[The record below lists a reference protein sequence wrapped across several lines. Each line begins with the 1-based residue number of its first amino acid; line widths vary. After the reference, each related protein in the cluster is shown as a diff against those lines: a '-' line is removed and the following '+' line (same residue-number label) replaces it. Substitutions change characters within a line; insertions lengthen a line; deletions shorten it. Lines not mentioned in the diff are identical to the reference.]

1 MPFHFEKLTI
11 KAQEAVARAQEL
23 AANAGNPQIEP
34 AHLLAALLREDGGI
48 VRPVL
53 DKMGANVEQLE
64 KIVESELKHLP
75 KTSGGSPPGISG
87 QLSRVLDAAQTE
99 ADGMKDDFVSTE
111 HLLLALAGTAS
122 KSQEI
127 LHLNSITK
135 DKVLAALRAV
145 RGSARVTDQTPE
157 GKFQALEK
165 YGIDLVERSRQ
176 GKLDPVIGRDQEI
189 RRVIQVLSRRTK
201 NNPVLIGEPGVGKT
215 AIVEGLA
222 NRIVQ
227 GDVPESLKGRRVVAL
242 DMGALI
248 AGTKFRGEFE
258 ERLKAL
264 IKEVIDAG
272 NVVLFIDELHTVVG
286 AGAAE
291 GGNDAANLLKPA
303 LARGELRCIGATT
316 LDEYRKYIEKDPA
329 LERRFQPVFVGEP
342 NVEDTIAI
350 LRGLKPRYEAHHKGV
365 RIKDSALVAAAELS
379 NRYISDRF
387 LPDKAIDL
395 MDEAT
400 SKLAME
406 LQSVPTEIDQVQRRL
421 TQLELAARQLEDETE
436 EHAKERLAEIKDEM
450 TDLKKKLA
458 SLREQWESE
467 KMGLGDVADV
477 QRKID
482 EVNVRYDQQT
492 AKIKEQQ
499 AAGRVDET
507 AYQKLYELDVERKKL
522 QQHLEDAEAKAAADG
537 DANGTGKASGTRRLL
552 RQEVGPDEIAEV
564 VSQWTGVPVSRM
576 LEKEKAKLLVLE
588 ERLHQRVV
596 GQDEAVN
603 AVANAV
609 RRSRSGLQD
618 PNRPIG
624 SFIFCG
630 PTGVGKTEL
639 CKALAEVLFDDENAM
654 VRIDMSEYMEKHTVS
669 RLIGAPP
676 GYVGYEEG
684 GALTEAIRRRPY
696 AVVLL
701 DEIEKAHRDVF
712 NILLQVLDDGRLSDS
727 HGHTVDFTNTIIV
740 MTSNVGSQMI
750 QEITESGGT
759 YEEMQKAVMESLQA
773 RFLPEFLNRVDE
785 IIVFRPLTRDE
796 IRKIVD
802 LQIDRL
808 VKLLDERGYGLEV
821 TDKARNEIANRGYDP
836 AMGGRPLKRVIQ
848 QELQNPLAT
857 ELLKG
862 VIPEG
867 STIRIDY
874 HGTDFTF
881 KSTGGDG
888 PPRKSGKKGDKIVS
902 ATVE

>member
-1 MPFHFEKLTI
+1 M
-11 KAQEAVARAQEL
+11 
-23 AANAGNPQIEP
+23 
-34 AHLLAALLREDGGI
+34 
-48 VRPVL
+48 
-53 DKMGANVEQLE
+53 
-64 KIVESELKHLP
+64 
-75 KTSGGSPPGISG
+75 
-87 QLSRVLDAAQTE
+87 
-99 ADGMKDDFVSTE
+99 
-111 HLLLALAGTAS
+111 
-122 KSQEI
+122 
-127 LHLNSITK
+127 
-135 DKVLAALRAV
+135 
-145 RGSARVTDQTPE
+145 
-157 GKFQALEK
+157 
-165 YGIDLVERSRQ
+165 
-176 GKLDPVIGRDQEI
+176 
-189 RRVIQVLSRRTK
+189 IQVLSRRTK

-222 NRIVQ
+222 IRIVQ
-227 GDVPESLKGRRVVAL
+227 ADVPESLKNRRIVVL
-242 DMGALI
+242 DMGALV

-264 IKEVIDAG
+264 IKEVLDAA
-272 NVVLFIDELHTVVG
+272 NIILFIDELHTVVG
-286 AGAAE
+286 AGRAE
-291 GGNDAANLLKPA
+291 GGSDAANILKPA

-329 LERRFQPVFVGEP
+329 LERRFQPIFVGEP

-436 EHAKERLAEIKDEM
+436 EHAKDQLEEIKDEM
-450 TDLKKKLA
+450 AELRKKLA
-458 SLREQWESE
+458 SLREQWEAE

-477 QRKID
+477 QRRLD
-482 EVNVRYDQQT
+482 EARVKYDQQT
-492 AKIKEQQ
+492 AKVREQQ
-499 AAGRVDET
+499 AAGRVDEA

-522 QQHLEDAEAKAAADG
+522 EKHLEEAVGKQAAG
-537 DANGTGKASGTRRLL
+537 EVANGAGGASDTRRLL

-564 VSQWTGVPVSRM
+564 VSAWTGVPVSRM
-576 LEKEKAKLLVLE
+576 LEKECAKLLVLE

-596 GQDEAVN
+596 GQDEAVQ
-603 AVANAV
+603 AVSNAV

-639 CKALAEVLFDDENAM
+639 CKALAEVLFDDESAM
-654 VRIDMSEYMEKHTVS
+654 VRIDMSEFMEKHTVS

-684 GALTEAIRRRPY
+684 GMLTEAIRRRPY

-712 NILLQVLDDGRLSDS
+712 NILLQILDDGRLSDS

-750 QEITESGGT
+750 QELFERGGA
-759 YEEMQKAVMESLQA
+759 YDEMRDAVMESLQA
-773 RFLPEFLNRVDE
+773 RFLPEFLNRIDE
-785 IIVFRPLTRDE
+785 IIVFRPLARAE

-802 LQIDRL
+802 LQIGRL
-808 VKLLDERGYGLEV
+808 AKLLEQRDFGLEV
-821 TDKARNEIANRGYDP
+821 TDRAREEIAGRGYDP
-836 AMGGRPLKRVIQ
+836 AMGARPLKRVIQ
-848 QELQNPLAT
+848 QELQNPLAS

-862 VIPEG
+862 EYPEG

-874 HGTDFTF
+874 DGADFTF
-881 KSTGGDG
+881 AAIGDG
-888 PPRKSGKKGDKIVS
+888 NGTPRKGTRSRGDAIVS
-902 ATVE
+902 AEVMK

>member
-1 MPFHFEKLTI
+1 MPFRFDKLTI
-11 KAQEAVARAQEL
+11 KAQEAVARAQEM
-23 AANAGNPQIEP
+23 AAEAGNPQIEP
-34 AHLLAALLREDGGI
+34 VHLLASLLQEEGGGI

-53 DKMGANVEQLE
+53 EKIGANVAQLE
-64 KIVESELKHLP
+64 KIVESEQKHLP
-75 KTSGGSPPGISG
+75 KTSGGSPPG
-87 QLSRVLDAAQTE
+87 LSPPLSKVLDAAQAE
-99 ADGMKDDFVSTE
+99 ADGMKDEFVSTE

-122 KSQEI
+122 KAQDV
-127 LHLNSITK
+127 LQLNAITK
-135 DKVLAALRAV
+135 DKLLGALRAV
-145 RGSARVTDQTPE
+145 RGSARVTDQAPE

-165 YGIDLVERSRQ
+165 YGIDLVERARQ
-176 GKLDPVIGRDQEI
+176 GKLDPVIGRDKEI

-222 NRIVQ
+222 QRIVQ
-227 GDVPESLKGRRVVAL
+227 SDVPESLKNKRVVAL
-242 DMGALI
+242 DMGALV

-264 IKEVIDAG
+264 VKEVIDAG
-272 NVVLFIDELHTVVG
+272 NIILFIDELHTVVG
-286 AGAAE
+286 AGRAE
-291 GGNDAANLLKPA
+291 GGSDAANLLKPA

-329 LERRFQPVFVGEP
+329 LERRFQPVQVGEP

-400 SKLAME
+400 SRLAME
-406 LQSVPTEIDQVQRRL
+406 LESVPTEIDEVQRRL
-421 TQLELAARQLEDETE
+421 TQLELAARQLEQETE
-436 EHAKERLAEIKDEM
+436 EHAKERLEEIHEEMAE
-450 TDLKKKLA
+450 LRKKLA
-458 SLREQWESE
+458 SLREQWEAE
-467 KMGLGDVADV
+467 KLGLGDVAEV
-477 QRKID
+477 QRRMEDVKL
-482 EVNVRYDQQT
+482 RYDQQA
-492 AKIKEQQ
+492 AKVREQQ

-507 AYQKLYELDVERKKL
+507 AYQKLYELDVERKNL
-522 QQHLEDAEAKAAADG
+522 QKHLEDAESKQA
-537 DANGTGKASGTRRLL
+537 TGEKVASGDGRRLL

-564 VSQWTGVPVSRM
+564 VSAWTGVPVSRM

-588 ERLHQRVV
+588 ERLHQRLVD
-596 GQDEAVN
+596 QQEAVE
-603 AVANAV
+603 AVSNAV

-654 VRIDMSEYMEKHTVS
+654 VRIDMSEFMEKHTVS

-684 GALTEAIRRRPY
+684 GMLTEAVRRRPY
-696 AVVLL
+696 AVILL

-750 QEITESGGT
+750 QELASQGGS
-759 YEEMQKAVMESLQA
+759 YEEMRAAVMEGLQV

-785 IIVFRPLTRDE
+785 IIVFKPLSRED
-796 IRKIVD
+796 IRQIVD
-802 LQIDRL
+802 MQVNRL
-808 VKLLDERGYGLEV
+808 AKLLDKRGFGLEV
-821 TDKARNEIANRGYDP
+821 TDAARTEIANRGYDP
-836 AMGGRPLKRVIQ
+836 ANGARPLKRVIQ
-848 QELQNPLAT
+848 QELQNRLAT

-862 VIPEG
+862 DIPEE

-874 HGTDFTF
+874 DGEDFTF
-881 KSTGGDG
+881 RAIGGG
-888 PPRKSGKKGDKIVS
+888 NGAGRKGDKSRGDEILS
-902 ATVE
+902 AQVV